1 MISVEINQIKTKS
14 DVQKNWLHLLVS
26 LARSF
31 IIILANS
38 VFVEYWIYFT
48 FAHSMHKHIQPEH
61 HVLRK
66 NRTPRAKKKNTK
78 PTEPMKKAW

>member
-38 VFVEYWIYFT
+38 VFVEY
-48 FAHSMHKHIQPEH
+48 
-61 HVLRK
+61 
-66 NRTPRAKKKNTK
+66 
-78 PTEPMKKAW
+78 